1 MLFYKCQLLATHSV
15 SKRCITINPCTADLI
30 TINPCTADLFASI
43 FHSFEAGIAF
53 AISSFE

>member
-43 FHSFEAGIAF
+43 FPSFEAGIAF
-53 AISSFE
+53 AISSF